1 VGQRFIHDRQAGS
14 TRTTG
19 VCCSITSLT
28 RTPHALVPGAR
39 HGRSRAFASY
49 QAMALSASVMAG
61 PTVWRVHEL
70 AITVIGPD
78 RTGIVA
84 DVAEALAGVGA
95 NLSDSTMTR
104 LRGHFAMTLI
114 CTGVTAEA
122 VEKALAPI
130 GADGRLLATVRAV
143 QPETDVDAAGEP
155 YLVSVHGAD
164 RLGIVAAVTRVVA
177 AAGGNITDL
186 TTRLTGPLYVL
197 VAEVDLPRGAADGLA
212 TRLAETAAELGVD
225 VTLRR
230 ADSEIL

>member
-1 VGQRFIHDRQAGS
+1 
-14 TRTTG
+14 
-19 VCCSITSLT
+19 
-28 RTPHALVPGAR
+28 
-39 HGRSRAFASY
+39 
-49 QAMALSASVMAG
+49 
-61 PTVWRVHEL
+61 VHEL

-84 DVAEALAGVGA
+84 DVAGALAGVGA

-114 CTGVTAEA
+114 CTGPTAEA

-130 GADGRLLATVRAV
+130 GGVLSTVRAV
-143 QPETDVDAAGEP
+143 QPETDGAGGGEP

-177 AAGGNITDL
+177 DAGGNITDL
-186 TTRLTGPLYVL
+186 TTRLAGPLYVL
-197 VAEVDLPRGAADGLA
+197 IAEVDLPRGAADDLA
-212 TRLAETAAELGVD
+212 VRLGVAAGELGVD

-230 ADSEIL
+230 AESEIL

>member
-1 VGQRFIHDRQAGS
+1 
-14 TRTTG
+14 
-19 VCCSITSLT
+19 
-28 RTPHALVPGAR
+28 
-39 HGRSRAFASY
+39 
-49 QAMALSASVMAG
+49 M
-61 PTVWRVHEL
+61 HEL

-84 DVAEALAGVGA
+84 DVSEALAGVGA

-114 CTGVTAEA
+114 CTGPDAAA
-122 VEKALAPI
+122 VEKALAPLS
-130 GADGRLLATVRAV
+130 GVLSTVRVV
-143 QPETDVDAAGEP
+143 QPETGTGGEGEP

-186 TTRLTGPLYVL
+186 TTRLAGPLYVL
-197 VAEVDLPRGAADGLA
+197 VAEVEMPAGAADELA
-212 TRLAETAAELGVD
+212 TRLAVAADELGVD

-230 ADSEIL
+230 AESELL

>member
-1 VGQRFIHDRQAGS
+1 
-14 TRTTG
+14 
-19 VCCSITSLT
+19 
-28 RTPHALVPGAR
+28 
-39 HGRSRAFASY
+39 
-49 QAMALSASVMAG
+49 MN
-61 PTVWRVHEL
+61 EL

-78 RTGIVA
+78 RTGIIA
-84 DVAEALAGVGA
+84 DVSAALAGVGA

-114 CTGVTAEA
+114 CTGPTAED
-122 VEKALAPI
+122 VEKALEPLS
-130 GADGRLLATVRAV
+130 DLLATVRTV
-143 QPETDVDAAGEP
+143 EPEADGAAGGEP

-197 VAEVDLPRGAADGLA
+197 IAEVDLPPGAADGLA
-212 TRLAETAAELGVD
+212 ARLAEAADELGVE

-230 ADSEIL
+230 AESDVL

>member
-1 VGQRFIHDRQAGS
+1 
-14 TRTTG
+14 
-19 VCCSITSLT
+19 
-28 RTPHALVPGAR
+28 
-39 HGRSRAFASY
+39 
-49 QAMALSASVMAG
+49 
-61 PTVWRVHEL
+61 VHEL

-84 DVAEALAGVGA
+84 DVSEALAEVGA

-104 LRGHFAMTLI
+104 LGGHFAMTLI
-114 CTGVTAEA
+114 CTGAQADA
-122 VEKALAPI
+122 VEKVLAPI
-130 GADGRLLATVRAV
+130 TADGRLLATVRVV
-143 QPETDVDAAGEP
+143 QPESDAAASGEP

-177 AAGGNITDL
+177 GAGGNITDL

-197 VAEVDLPRGAADGLA
+197 VAEVDLPPARADQLQEQLA
-212 TRLAETAAELGVD
+212 VAAAELGVD

>member
-1 VGQRFIHDRQAGS
+1 VN
-14 TRTTG
+14 
-19 VCCSITSLT
+19 
-28 RTPHALVPGAR
+28 
-39 HGRSRAFASY
+39 
-49 QAMALSASVMAG
+49 
-61 PTVWRVHEL
+61 EL

-84 DVAEALAGVGA
+84 EVSEALAAVGA

-114 CTGVTAEA
+114 CTGATAED
-122 VEKALAPI
+122 VEQALAPLK
-130 GADGRLLATVRAV
+130 GVLTTVRAV
-143 QPETDVDAAGEP
+143 EPEVDADVAGEP

-197 VAEVDLPRGAADGLA
+197 IAEVDLPSGAADNLA
-212 TRLAETAAELGVD
+212 AQLAVAAQERGVE

-230 ADSEIL
+230 AESDVL